1 MTTLPLGT
9 PLHLQD
15 GRTGKV
21 AGVTP
26 WGQYEV
32 QPDNPTPDEV
42 ERKLKFLIDFER
54 AVLVKD
60 QVPGPAS
67 QTPAT
72 PPAALPFTG

>member
-1 MTTLPLGT
+1 MNRKLACGVRVHLP
-9 PLHLQD
+9 D

-54 AVLVKD
+54 AVIVKET
-60 QVPGPAS
+60 V
-67 QTPAT
+67 
-72 PPAALPFTG
+72 